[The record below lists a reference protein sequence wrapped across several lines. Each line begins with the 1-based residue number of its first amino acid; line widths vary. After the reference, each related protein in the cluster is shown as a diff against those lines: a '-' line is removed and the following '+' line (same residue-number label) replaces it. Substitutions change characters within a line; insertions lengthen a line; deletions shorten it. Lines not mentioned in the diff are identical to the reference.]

1 MRLPSVLIPS
11 TYAERWTYFVVFAFT
26 NGALTSCPALLN
38 AAEAAADFASN
49 AAWIG
54 CGFELTLDGGL
65 GVRRGVAFTDGPG
78 WGVVPRDEGAEE
90 LHECDVVVR
99 CVGQNI

>member
-1 MRLPSVLIPS
+1 MDVVGV
-11 TYAERWTYFVVFAFT
+11 AYFVVFALT
-26 NGALTSCPALLN
+26 NGAFTSCPALLN

-54 CGFELTLDGGL
+54 WGFELSLEGGF
-65 GVRRGVAFTDGPG
+65 GIRRGVGLVVDGPG

-90 LHECDVVVR
+90 LHEWDVVVR
-99 CVGQNI
+99 CIGQNMW